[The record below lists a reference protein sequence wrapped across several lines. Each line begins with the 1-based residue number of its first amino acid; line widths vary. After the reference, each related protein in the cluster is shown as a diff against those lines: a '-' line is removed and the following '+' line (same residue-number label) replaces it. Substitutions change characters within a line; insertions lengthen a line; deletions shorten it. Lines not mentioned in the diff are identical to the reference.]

1 MPTNENKPLS
11 TRWRTPPTAA
21 GTGTRPGGR
30 SLSFGGMN
38 MEETTAAVE
47 KEFGE
52 APPRYLLE
60 RMAQF
65 YPPRLTCPCG
75 LELWGSGYTSLLALY
90 PTAR

>member
-1 MPTNENKPLS
+1 MENTS
-11 TRWRTPPTAA
+11 YCRGHWNTAW
-21 GTGTRPGGR
+21 GW
-30 SLSFGGMN
+30 SLSFGGMS
-38 MEETTAAVE
+38 MEEATAAVE

-75 LELWGSGYTSLLALY
+75 LELWGSG
-90 PTAR
+90 